1 MKINNNKQARIKI
14 HTISLKKLIND
25 KQTKNK
31 RINNLFTKIKKL
43 KINKKITKL

>member
-14 HTISLKKLIND
+14 HTISLKKLINN

-31 RINNLFTKIKKL
+31 RINNLFTNKEKI
-43 KINKKITKL
+43 